1 MAQLQGEIY
10 ALLTAVVW
18 AFALVLFKRS
28 GERVSPLALNLFK
41 NVIGLALLAATL
53 TIMWDGPG
61 VLRQYPRQDIC
72 ILVFSGIVGIALADT
87 ALFAA
92 LNLIGVGILSIVDCL
107 YAPSIILFAWL
118 LLSETLTWPLYVGG
132 ALVLGGIV
140 VSSRHPPPPGR
151 TRRQLVGGALLGALA
166 LALMGFGIVLAK
178 PLLEYFPLIWAT
190 TIRLLA
196 GTGALALLALASSK
210 RREHWSVFKP
220 SPVWWHSVPASVLGA
235 YVSMILWVAGFK
247 YAKASS
253 VAILNQTSV
262 IFALIL
268 ATLILK
274 EAFTR
279 RKLVAVVLAMGGA
292 LIVVTL
298 A

>member
-1 MAQLQGEIY
+1 MAELQGEIY

-28 GERVSPLALNLFK
+28 GEQVPPLALNLFK
-41 NVIGLALLAATL
+41 NVIGLALLAVTL
-53 TIMWDGPG
+53 LITWDGPG
-61 VLRQYPRQDIC
+61 VLGQYPREDIY
-72 ILVFSGIVGIALADT
+72 ILVLSGIVGIALADT

-132 ALVLGGIV
+132 ALVVAGV
-140 VSSRHPPPPGR
+140 VISSRHPPPPGR
-151 TRRQLVGGALLGALA
+151 TRRQLVGGSLLGVLA

-178 PLLEYFPLIWAT
+178 PLIEDFPLIWAT

-196 GTGALALLALASSK
+196 GIGALALLAVASSK
-210 RREHWSVFKP
+210 RKGLWSVFKP

-235 YVSMILWVAGFK
+235 YISMILWIAGFK

-268 ATLILK
+268 ATLVLH

-292 LIVVTL
+292 LIVITL

>member
-1 MAQLQGEIY
+1 MAELQGEIY

-28 GERVSPLALNLFK
+28 GEQVPPLALNLFK
-41 NVIGLALLAATL
+41 NVIGLALLAVTL
-53 TIMWDGPG
+53 LITWDGPG
-61 VLRQYPRQDIC
+61 VLGQYPREDIY
-72 ILVFSGIVGIALADT
+72 ILVLSGIVGIALADT

-132 ALVLGGIV
+132 ALVVAGV
-140 VSSRHPPPPGR
+140 VISSRHPPPPGR
-151 TRRQLVGGALLGALA
+151 TRRQLVGGSLLGVLA

-178 PLLEYFPLIWAT
+178 PLIEDFPLIWAT

-196 GTGALALLALASSK
+196 GTGALALLAVASSK
-210 RREHWSVFKP
+210 RKGLWSVFKP

-235 YVSMILWVAGFK
+235 YISMILWIAGFK

-268 ATLILK
+268 ATLVLH

-292 LIVVTL
+292 LIVITL